1 MSERVVLFL
10 CDASYEA
17 AYQAASVGITATA
30 MGDEVYFVFAFDA
43 LRQLMRGTFGRPQN
57 EKETA
62 ESARA
67 EELGLPPPDRMLEE
81 ARSLGAKLVVCDT
94 TLRICGFSPTEV
106 ASALDEVM
114 GLPSIWKLTQGAR
127 VISL

>member
-1 MSERVVLFL
+1 MSERLVLFL
-10 CDASYEA
+10 RDASYEA

-30 MGDEVYFVFAFDA
+30 MGEEVYVVFAFDA
-43 LRQLMRGTFGRPQN
+43 LRQLLAGTFGRPQN

-67 EELGLPPPDRMLEE
+67 ERLGLPQPHRMLEE

-94 TLRICGFSPTEV
+94 TLKICGVSPSEV
-106 ASALDEVM
+106 GSALDEVM
-114 GLPSIWKLTQGAR
+114 GLPSIWRLTQGAR